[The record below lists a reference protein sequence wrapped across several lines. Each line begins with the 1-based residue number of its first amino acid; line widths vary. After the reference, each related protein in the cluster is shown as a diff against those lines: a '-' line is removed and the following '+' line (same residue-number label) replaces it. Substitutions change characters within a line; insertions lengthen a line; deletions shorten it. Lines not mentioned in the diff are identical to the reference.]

1 MKKLILQ
8 AVRLIKQN
16 PFYSL
21 VAIVGTAVTIAFVM
35 VVIMIYE
42 FRSADMAPETD
53 RSRLMYTD
61 TGTTQYPDG
70 TTTYKGMGSAAYEAL
85 FVGLPGVEDATW
97 HAPIKKGVRINPN
110 CDIHYAS
117 SVGVGEDNDEIR
129 LIFVNKKLV
138 NNEDDI
144 ELVNESNLQVILNRN
159 AAIGLKELL
168 CKYLD

>member
-35 VVIMIYE
+35 VVVMIYE

-53 RSRLMYTD
+53 RSRLMHTD

-70 TTTYKGMGSAAYEAL
+70 TTTYKALGRAAYKASWDCP
-85 FVGLPGVEDATW
+85 VWKMRPGMLLS
-97 HAPIKKGVRINPN
+97 KK
-110 CDIHYAS
+110 
-117 SVGVGEDNDEIR
+117 E
-129 LIFVNKKLV
+129 
-138 NNEDDI
+138 
-144 ELVNESNLQVILNRN
+144 
-159 AAIGLKELL
+159 
-168 CKYLD
+168 